1 MYIEF
6 KCFAISLHCK
16 ICRVNHHFAYVRDIS
31 VGDTTVIEKLL
42 SFQLFYHVYFTVC
55 VCISCMWSGD
65 GHMDLPCRVWLL
77 YLCTCQ
83 ISFFME

>member
-31 VGDTTVIEKLL
+31 VGNTTVIEKLL
-42 SFQLFYHVYFTVC
+42 GFQLFYHVYLWLC
-55 VCISCMWSGD
+55 CQQKYHAHMWSGD
-65 GHMDLPCRVWLL
+65 GHMDLPCRLV
-77 YLCTCQ
+77 
-83 ISFFME
+83 IVPM